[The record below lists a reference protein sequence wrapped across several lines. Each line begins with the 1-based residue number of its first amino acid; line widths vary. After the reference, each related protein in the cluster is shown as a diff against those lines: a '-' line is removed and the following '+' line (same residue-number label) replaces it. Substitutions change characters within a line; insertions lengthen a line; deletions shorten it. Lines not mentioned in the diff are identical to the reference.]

1 MQKPLVHL
9 NGTSGESL
17 LSGYVHVR
25 DRLSNAIEV
34 LHDAAPNARDYYPL
48 GDDAFSAARRE
59 HEDRTRRLMSVLEE
73 IDGLMSVL
81 EEIHELAEHVQDAM
95 DARRR

>member
-25 DRLSNAIEV
+25 ATLTKGIEA
-34 LHDAAPNARDYYPL
+34 LHGAAPNARDYYPL

-73 IDGLMSVL
+73 I
-81 EEIHELAEHVQDAM
+81 HELAEHVQDAM

>member
-1 MQKPLVHL
+1 MQKPLVHM
-9 NGTSGESL
+9 NGTSGEAL
-17 LSGYVHVR
+17 LSGYVQAGAV
-25 DRLSNAIEV
+25 LTKAIEA

-59 HEDRTRRLMSVLEE
+59 HEGRAGRLMGVLKE
-73 IDGLMSVL
+73 IY
-81 EEIHELAEHVQDAM
+81 ELAEHVQDAM

>member
-25 DRLSNAIEV
+25 TTLTKGIEA
-34 LHDAAPNARDYYPL
+34 LHGAAPNARDYYPL